1 MDNEVTNTEG
11 ILESIKKMLGLLKE
25 YTAFDSDIIIHIN
38 SVFTIL
44 NQLGV
49 GPKEGFKITGY
60 EEQWSDFT
68 NDKLNIENVKTYVY
82 LKVRLLFDPPLNS
95 SVLDSTKQLIS
106 EYEFR
111 LNITEKE
118 ESDNE

>member
-95 SVLDSTKQLIS
+95 SVLDSTKQLIG